1 MNTRYYPGGNPP
13 YGWELHHFPTK
24 APCLEPH
31 PTEQSVI
38 ALIRAWTGTGDS
50 LHAVCRS
57 LSRLGVP
64 TRTGGAWYPMSIRRI
79 LRGPRP

>member
-1 MNTRYYPGGNPP
+1 MNTRPYPGGNPA
-13 YGWELHHFPTK
+13 YGWQLHNTDPPH
-24 APCLEPH
+24 LEPV
-31 PTEQSVI
+31 PVEQSVI